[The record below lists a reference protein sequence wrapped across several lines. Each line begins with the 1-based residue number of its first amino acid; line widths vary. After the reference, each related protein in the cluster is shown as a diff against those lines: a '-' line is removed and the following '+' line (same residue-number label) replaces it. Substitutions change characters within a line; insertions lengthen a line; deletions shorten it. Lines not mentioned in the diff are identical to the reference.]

1 METTLE
7 KIYKLYEQKM
17 YWVAYDIVH
26 SEEQAEDIVQEAFIK
41 IFSNISKI
49 EDVDSVL
56 TKRWVLRIVKNE
68 AINYYWGNKRK
79 WNLDNIVKRE
89 QSTVQYDNV
98 DKKIQQI
105 MQEEYVQELFDRL
118 SHTEKEIL
126 QYKIIYEL
134 STIEIADMLGITED
148 GVRKRYNRAKQK
160 AKELIGGISD
170 EM

>member
-1 METTLE
+1 MESTLE

-41 IFSNISKI
+41 IFSNINKI
-49 EDVDSVL
+49 EDVDSVI
-56 TKRWVLRIVKNE
+56 TKRWVLRITKNE
-68 AINYYWGNKRK
+68 AINHYWRNKRK
-79 WNLDNIVKRE
+79 WNLDNIVKKE

-98 DKKIQQI
+98 DNKIQQM

-134 STIEIADMLGITED
+134 STTEIAEMLGITED
-148 GVRKRYNRAKQK
+148 GVRKRYNRAKRK
-160 AKELIGGISD
+160 AKELIGGIND
-170 EM
+170 EK